1 MYRLAIL
8 NVPRRLRVA
17 CRGHNVERR
26 GYLTLGLGDCA
37 PPPPP
42 RPLSLDRQRK
52 GGKKARPWRTS
63 QGLLPATRYALLT
76 HLPAHGRSGSRT
88 RRPSPKS
95 PAARRLPPGAK
106 KTLRRPPRCG
116 HVLPGGGIFALR
128 RPRPYSRHCEEI
140 VAGYAA
146 PTIVYA
152 HIGINWSDEWEDND
166 AARRVA
172 TSSGK
177 RGNRI

>member
-1 MYRLAIL
+1 MYHLAIL

-26 GYLTLGLGDCA
+26 GYLSLGLGDCA

-106 KTLRRPPRCG
+106 KRCAG
-116 HVLPGGGIFALR
+116 LPAVDMFCRAGES
-128 RPRPYSRHCEEI
+128 SRCEDP
-140 VAGYAA
+140 A
-146 PTIVYA
+146 PTV
-152 HIGINWSDEWEDND
+152 GI
-166 AARRVA
+166 ARR
-172 TSSGK
+172 SL
-177 RGNRI
+177 RGMPHRPSCTPT